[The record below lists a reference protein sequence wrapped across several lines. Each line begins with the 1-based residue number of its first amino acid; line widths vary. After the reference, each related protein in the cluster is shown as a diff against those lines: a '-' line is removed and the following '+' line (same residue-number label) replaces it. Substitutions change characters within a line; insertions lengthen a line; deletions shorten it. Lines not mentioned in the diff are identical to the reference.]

1 MRFHLLRLLVRI
13 EVQSYELKLKIDSCY
28 AKKIV
33 LKKCQN
39 IFVSSIKIS
48 IFAQYMKSM
57 KDMERKGIICV
68 IVVVVALIVTSCK
81 IQNAPGAYQ
90 CAKGR
95 VTVEELQKQN
105 ENKPEVAPAPTPVG
119 RQTEVV
125 QEEKQQEVV
134 EEPTF
139 VPAPVVV
146 VPTPE
151 VEVEKEVTRAEKFEV
166 VEGQTNVVLKKY
178 HVVIGS
184 FGNKDNALRL
194 QAEMR
199 PGYEPILVQNDKGM
213 YRVLLMT
220 YDTYKEAKVKIAEIK
235 DKFPDAWVLIRE

>member
-1 MRFHLLRLLVRI
+1 
-13 EVQSYELKLKIDSCY
+13 
-28 AKKIV
+28 
-33 LKKCQN
+33 
-39 IFVSSIKIS
+39 
-48 IFAQYMKSM
+48 MKSRREDAPWHDSSKLGYVIGLHSLCKKYINYRIM
-57 KDMERKGIICV
+57 NRKAIIYL
-68 IVVVVALIVTSCK
+68 IVGVVALIVTSCK

-95 VTVEELQKQN
+95 VTVEDLQKKN
-105 ENKPEVAPAPTPVG
+105 ENKPEVAPAPAPVE
-119 RQTEVV
+119 RQTESA
-125 QEEKQQEVV
+125 QEVKQQEVV

-146 VPTPE
+146 PTPVPEEE
-151 VEVEKEVTRAEKFEV
+151 VAEEPEVTRAEKFEV

-194 QAEMR
+194 QVEMR
-199 PGYEPILVQNDKGM
+199 PNYEPILVQNDRGM

-220 YDTYKEAKVKIAEIK
+220 YDTYKEAKAKIAEIR
-235 DKFPDAWVLIRE
+235 DKFPDAWVLVMQNS

>member
-1 MRFHLLRLLVRI
+1 MKRKAIIYL
-13 EVQSYELKLKIDSCY
+13 
-28 AKKIV
+28 IV
-33 LKKCQN
+33 
-39 IFVSSIKIS
+39 
-48 IFAQYMKSM
+48 
-57 KDMERKGIICV
+57 G
-68 IVVVVALIVTSCK
+68 VVALIVTSCK
-81 IQNAPGAYQ
+81 IQNAPGAYER
-90 CAKGR
+90 AKGR
-95 VTVEELQKQN
+95 IVVEELQKQN
-105 ENKPEVAPAPTPVG
+105 ENKPEVAPTPAPVG
-119 RQTEVV
+119 RQTESV
-125 QEEKQQEVV
+125 QEEKRQEEVV